1 MRSGTDAAR
10 AAPERVLLGP
20 RLGSAPN
27 SRAPVRIFLGTEP
40 AQVRAERVF
49 FWSIE
54 RVRDPSRTYEI
65 WLMKGL
71 SGFRRRGWTT
81 GFTNHR
87 FAIPHFAG
95 GAGRAIYNDVDQIY
109 LADPA
114 ELFDADLAGHG
125 FLAIAPD
132 DPSVMLLD
140 CSRMS
145 TVWSL
150 EAARREPKAELI
162 RRALAV
168 PGLYGRLSPAWNARD
183 DEYVP
188 GRSKCLHYT
197 TLHTQPW
204 RPFPERFVYQ
214 ANPHA
219 QVWLALEAEADACG
233 HRVFTRERP
242 SARYRERGTEPP
254 LEDTPSDDV
263 PWRLDELFRGP
274 GAEVRI
280 EIACE
285 APRSRRGPEEP
296 ARTPEWWSERT
307 GAAAAAHRGVRWEA
321 TLASPGGTVALRA
334 GGPHPDGS
342 PPSVW
347 VLTDDRGGNTTQSV
361 GLAEALGWP
370 YERKSLHP
378 SLLSILHNR
387 ILGASRA
394 GIVRSRSDALE
405 PPWPD
410 LVIAAGRRTA
420 PIALWLRAQSHGRT
434 RLVHLGRKG
443 GDAADRFDLVA
454 TPAYCRLFPHPH
466 RVETCAPLHSV
477 TLARLAEAEER
488 WRDRF
493 ATRPSPRIAVLVGG
507 TSGQY
512 RIDAAQASR
521 LAAQVSRMAR
531 ELDGSILATTSRRTG
546 RAASDAFCAE
556 IGTDAFVYRP
566 GDPGENPYLGLLAW
580 ADAIVA
586 TGDSESM
593 LAEAAATGKPILIYP
608 LAVRPSFRWLR
619 WPRDWVL
626 TRALA
631 RPAGPR
637 GTPRPQ
643 RGLERWCGRL
653 IERGWVRPAR
663 DLDLLHAE
671 LARRGLAFP
680 FEAPASHASGQPL
693 RDADEVVRRVFALL
707 GLPSEGGDRDG
718 PEGITEYPAGA
729 RSSLGS

>member
-1 MRSGTDAAR
+1 MPPGTDAAR
-10 AAPERVLLGP
+10 ASPERVRLGP
-20 RLGSAPN
+20 RPGTVPN
-27 SRAPVRIFLGTEP
+27 SLAAVRIFLGTEP
-40 AQVRAERVF
+40 AQHRAERVF

-65 WLMKGL
+65 WRLRDL

-81 GFTNHR
+81 GFTNYR
-87 FAIPHFAG
+87 FAIPDLAG
-95 GAGRAIYNDVDQIY
+95 RAGRAIYNDVDQIY

-114 ELFDADLAGHG
+114 ELFDADLSRHG
-125 FLAIAPD
+125 FLARAPD

-145 TVWSL
+145 AVWSL
-150 EAARREPKAELI
+150 DTARRESKARLME
-162 RRALAV
+162 RACSV
-168 PGLYGRLSPAWNARD
+168 PGLLGQLPPAWNARD
-183 DEYVP
+183 DEYTP

-219 QVWLALEAEADACG
+219 KLWHDLEAEADAVG
-233 HRVFTRERP
+233 YRLFTRERP
-242 SARYRERGTEPP
+242 SARYREGDAEPN
-254 LEDTPSDDV
+254 LEHTPDDDV
-263 PWRLDELFRGP
+263 PWRLDELFRASARCVRLEIECETP
-274 GAEVRI
+274 GAG
-280 EIACE
+280 
-285 APRSRRGPEEP
+285 RGRAETV
-296 ARTPEWWSERT
+296 RTPGWWSERIERV
-307 GAAAAAHRGVRWEA
+307 AAAHRGVRWEA
-321 TLASPGGTVALRA
+321 TLRAPGGEVELRA

-342 PPSVW
+342 PPRVW

-370 YERKSLHP
+370 YERKPLRP
-378 SLLSILHNR
+378 SPLSMLHNR

-394 GIVRSRSDALE
+394 GIVRSRSAALE

-420 PIALWLRAQSHGRT
+420 PVALWIRAQSRGRT

-443 GDAADRFDLVA
+443 GDDADRFDLVA
-454 TPAYCRLFPHPH
+454 TPSYCRLFPHPH

-477 TLARLAEAEER
+477 TPAKLAEARDR
-488 WRDRF
+488 WSDRF
-493 ATRPSPRIAVLVGG
+493 ASLPSPRIAVLVGG

-521 LAAQVSRMAR
+521 LAAKVS
-531 ELDGSILATTSRRTG
+531 ELRRALGGSILATTSRRTG
-546 RAASDAFCAE
+546 RAATEAFCA
-556 IGTDAFVYRP
+556 GLGADAFVYRP

-580 ADAIVA
+580 ADTIVA

-593 LAEAAATGKPILIYP
+593 LAEAASTGKPILIYP

-619 WPRDWVL
+619 WPRDRVVA
-626 TRALA
+626 RALA
-631 RPAGPR
+631 SPAGPR

-643 RGLERWCGRL
+643 RGLERFCGRL
-653 IERGWVRPAR
+653 IEHGWVRPAR
-663 DLDLLHAE
+663 DLDLLHE
-671 LARRGLAFP
+671 GLARRGLAQTIDAGRP
-680 FEAPASHASGQPL
+680 SRPGQPL
-693 RDADEVVRRVFALL
+693 RDMDAVVRRVRALL
-707 GLPSEGGDRDG
+707 GIPSDATEAPC
-718 PEGITEYPAGA
+718 PEGTPDRTAPPPG
-729 RSSLGS
+729 SLAS